1 MILPYLCIT
10 ENPSRKFRHGN
21 SVMKNERKMARKKS
35 KKLENPFVYQG
46 YEGPEYFFDRTEETE
61 NILSSLRNGRN
72 ITLISPR
79 KIGKTGLIRHT
90 FQQIDNGNDDIIC
103 IYVDI
108 FATQNLQQFVE
119 TVGKAIMEDA
129 LQREKSFASK
139 VMDFFKG
146 LRPTFSPDPM
156 TGLPTV
162 TLNVVP
168 VQVEIT
174 LKSLFDHLEKL
185 DKRVCL
191 AIDEFQQIA
200 CYPEKGV
207 EALLR
212 SHIQFMHN
220 VRFIFSGSRMH
231 MMEEMFLS
239 PNRPFYQSTQLMTL
253 SPLHEDIYYDYARR
267 FFEEKRG
274 QLDQGIFQ
282 RIYRSFDGYTWYVQ
296 AILNRL
302 YEQDRV
308 VKDEQ
313 QVADAILFHVG
324 SNAPHYQTVFSF
336 LTDNQRSLLRAI
348 AFVGMVKQPQ
358 SGDFIRENNLPS
370 SSSVKTALE
379 TLLEKE
385 LIYQTA
391 EGYIVYDRFF
401 AVWLKRL

>member
-1 MILPYLCIT
+1 
-10 ENPSRKFRHGN
+10 
-21 SVMKNERKMARKKS
+21 MARKKT

-72 ITLISPR
+72 ITLVSPR

-90 FQQIDNGNDDIIC
+90 FHQISSEKNDVIC
-103 IYVDI
+103 IYMDI

-119 TVGKAIMEDA
+119 TVGKAIVEDA

-168 VQVEIT
+168 VQAEMT

-200 CYPEKGV
+200 FYPEKGV

-212 SHIQFMHN
+212 SYIQFMHN

-267 FFEEKRG
+267 FFEGKRG
-274 QLDQGIFQ
+274 QLDQGVFQ
-282 RIYRSFDGYTWYVQ
+282 RMYRSFDGYTWYVQ
-296 AILNRL
+296 ALLNRL
-302 YEQDRV
+302 YEQEKV
-308 VKDEQ
+308 VQDDQ
-313 QVADAILFHVG
+313 QVADAILFHIG
-324 SNAPHYQTVFSF
+324 SNAPHYQTVFNF
-336 LTDNQRSLLRAI
+336 LTDNQRSLLKAI
-348 AFVGMVKQPQ
+348 ATIGVIKQPQ
-358 SGDFIRENNLPS
+358 SGDFIRNHNLPS

-385 LIYQTA
+385 LVYQTA

-401 AVWLKRL
+401 AIWLKRL

>member
-1 MILPYLCIT
+1 
-10 ENPSRKFRHGN
+10 
-21 SVMKNERKMARKKS
+21 
-35 KKLENPFVYQG
+35 
-46 YEGPEYFFDRTEETE
+46 
-61 NILSSLRNGRN
+61 
-72 ITLISPR
+72 
-79 KIGKTGLIRHT
+79 
-90 FQQIDNGNDDIIC
+90 
-103 IYVDI
+103 
-108 FATQNLQQFVE
+108 
-119 TVGKAIMEDA
+119 
-129 LQREKSFASK
+129 
-139 VMDFFKG
+139 
-146 LRPTFSPDPM
+146 
-156 TGLPTV
+156 
-162 TLNVVP
+162 VVP

-253 SPLHEDIYYDYARR
+253 SPLHEDIYYEYARR

-358 SGDFIRENNLPS
+358 SGDFIRDNNLPS

>member
-1 MILPYLCIT
+1 M
-10 ENPSRKFRHGN
+10 
-21 SVMKNERKMARKKS
+21 
-35 KKLENPFVYQG
+35 
-46 YEGPEYFFDRTEETE
+46 EE
-61 NILSSLRNGRN
+61 
-72 ITLISPR
+72 
-79 KIGKTGLIRHT
+79 
-90 FQQIDNGNDDIIC
+90 
-103 IYVDI
+103 
-108 FATQNLQQFVE
+108 
-119 TVGKAIMEDA
+119 A

-139 VMDFFKG
+139 VIDFFKG

-253 SPLHEDIYYDYARR
+253 SPLHEDIYYEYARR
-267 FFEEKRG
+267 FTEEKRG
-274 QLDQGIFQ
+274 QLDQP
-282 RIYRSFDGYTWYVQ
+282 
-296 AILNRL
+296 A
-302 YEQDRV
+302 
-308 VKDEQ
+308 
-313 QVADAILFHVG
+313 
-324 SNAPHYQTVFSF
+324 
-336 LTDNQRSLLRAI
+336 
-348 AFVGMVKQPQ
+348 Q
-358 SGDFIRENNLPS
+358 S
-370 SSSVKTALE
+370 
-379 TLLEKE
+379 
-385 LIYQTA
+385 A
-391 EGYIVYDRFF
+391 EGNSGRRYCQAASER
-401 AVWLKRL
+401 

>member
-1 MILPYLCIT
+1 
-10 ENPSRKFRHGN
+10 
-21 SVMKNERKMARKKS
+21 
-35 KKLENPFVYQG
+35 
-46 YEGPEYFFDRTEETE
+46 
-61 NILSSLRNGRN
+61 
-72 ITLISPR
+72 
-79 KIGKTGLIRHT
+79 
-90 FQQIDNGNDDIIC
+90 
-103 IYVDI
+103 
-108 FATQNLQQFVE
+108 
-119 TVGKAIMEDA
+119 
-129 LQREKSFASK
+129 
-139 VMDFFKG
+139 
-146 LRPTFSPDPM
+146 
-156 TGLPTV
+156 
-162 TLNVVP
+162 
-168 VQVEIT
+168 
-174 LKSLFDHLEKL
+174 
-185 DKRVCL
+185 
-191 AIDEFQQIA
+191 
-200 CYPEKGV
+200 
-207 EALLR
+207 
-212 SHIQFMHN
+212 
-220 VRFIFSGSRMH
+220 

-358 SGDFIRENNLPS
+358 SGDFIRDNNLPS